1 MKLNKNDEAVIGAL
15 KAAPE
20 LSMADIAEKT
30 GVPSKKVFKS
40 LKKLFEAEMI
50 DSMGRKYR
58 LLTDKVPVKAAKDE
72 EAAEPEEE

>member
-15 KAAPE
+15 KATPE

-58 LLTDKVPVKAAKDE
+58 LLTDKVPVKGKDE

>member
-15 KAAPE
+15 KGAPE

-30 GVPSKKVFKS
+30 GVHSKKVFKS

-50 DSMGRKYR
+50 DSLGRKYR
-58 LLTDKVPVKAAKDE
+58 LLTDKVPVKGKEE
-72 EAAEPEEE
+72 EAAEAEEE